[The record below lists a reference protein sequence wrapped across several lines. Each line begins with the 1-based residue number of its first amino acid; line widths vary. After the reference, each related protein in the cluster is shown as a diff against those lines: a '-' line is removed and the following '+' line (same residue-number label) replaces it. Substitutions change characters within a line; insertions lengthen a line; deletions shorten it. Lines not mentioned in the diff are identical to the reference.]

1 MNEPSP
7 AEQEVI
13 RQFCEALGSALR
25 RISGKG
31 DLKIEATP
39 LVQPL
44 PAATEDQL
52 VAPEQRE

>member
-31 DLKIEATP
+31 ELKVDAMP
-39 LVQPL
+39 LARP
-44 PAATEDQL
+44 
-52 VAPEQRE
+52 